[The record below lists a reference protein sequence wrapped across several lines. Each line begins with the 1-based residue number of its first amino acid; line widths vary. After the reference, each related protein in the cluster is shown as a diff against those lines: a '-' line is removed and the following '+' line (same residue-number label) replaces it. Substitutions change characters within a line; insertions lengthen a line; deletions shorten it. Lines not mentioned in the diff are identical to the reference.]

1 MTTLR
6 STTTH
11 AKAAPGFKRLP
22 LAQGIALV
30 VAAGLGA
37 HASAESRIL
46 EEVVVTATK
55 RSESVQDVPLAITAL
70 SGQFARAVNLNDVK
84 DLVSFTPGVSGNS
97 QDSFIDAISVRG
109 VRTQDFGVGGD
120 PSAAFFKNDLYEG
133 RNGSAVTSLF
143 DMDRAEILRGPQG
156 FLFGRNSIGGAFSV
170 YTHKAEI
177 NDEVDGY
184 LDLDVG
190 QNNHAAFEG
199 AVNIPVNDNMALRLA
214 GYHSEEDGFVDNF
227 FDGSQLISHNKSAL
241 RLSGTFIGENLT
253 AHGTAEYEDRQQS
266 GSVYRAIETGD
277 IWDTFEAALGD
288 VNLRGGAQDADI
300 DRSRGDQDNADILS
314 LGLQLDYDFGFAT
327 LTSNTGYKDH
337 DYYYTEDYDGT
348 PLNINNYGQD
358 QTGDYLQQE
367 FRLASTS
374 DGMFS
379 WYAGASYYKENIDTL
394 FKFSGAED
402 FFCQYYGAAY
412 NSGMT
417 FTGCAD
423 LYNYYG
429 SAFTPSADGLLTET
443 GRIVGD
449 YSGWGAYVDLNFDVT
464 EQWSLGLGLR
474 YSNDKKDFAIN
485 VPTPDSELGPYW
497 AYTFAT
503 DGFVSDSK
511 SWNDTQTRAIVRY
524 QPDNDTLFYASYTEG
539 FKSGGFGSF
548 ALEDATGAGVG
559 GGTTGASQAGGFRPN
574 AFDPETVDS
583 YEIGYKSTL
592 FDGRTEVNLS
602 GFMYDYQDLQVLV
615 FDGGAAAVK
624 NVGQV
629 DGWGFEGTV
638 RTLLNDNFSLY
649 LAFSSLETDA
659 SKLQSICGAADV
671 EACEGSSL
679 FWAPKYT
686 GAGVLD
692 GEFPLASGGA
702 ITTSLEVYWESER
715 GGGFENLQETKIDSY
730 ADVSLR
736 VGYQSDNDW
745 SVGLYA
751 ENLTNAETFDGE
763 NNNGGILPSHFFGP
777 KRPRIIGL
785 RYSLDY

>member
-1 MTTLR
+1 VTTLR

-277 IWDTFEAALGD
+277 I
-288 VNLRGGAQDADI
+288 
-300 DRSRGDQDNADILS
+300 
-314 LGLQLDYDFGFAT
+314 
-327 LTSNTGYKDH
+327 
-337 DYYYTEDYDGT
+337 
-348 PLNINNYGQD
+348 
-358 QTGDYLQQE
+358 
-367 FRLASTS
+367 
-374 DGMFS
+374 
-379 WYAGASYYKENIDTL
+379 
-394 FKFSGAED
+394 
-402 FFCQYYGAAY
+402 
-412 NSGMT
+412 
-417 FTGCAD
+417 
-423 LYNYYG
+423 
-429 SAFTPSADGLLTET
+429 
-443 GRIVGD
+443 
-449 YSGWGAYVDLNFDVT
+449 
-464 EQWSLGLGLR
+464 
-474 YSNDKKDFAIN
+474 
-485 VPTPDSELGPYW
+485 
-497 AYTFAT
+497 
-503 DGFVSDSK
+503 
-511 SWNDTQTRAIVRY
+511 
-524 QPDNDTLFYASYTEG
+524 
-539 FKSGGFGSF
+539 
-548 ALEDATGAGVG
+548 
-559 GGTTGASQAGGFRPN
+559 
-574 AFDPETVDS
+574 
-583 YEIGYKSTL
+583 
-592 FDGRTEVNLS
+592 
-602 GFMYDYQDLQVLV
+602 
-615 FDGGAAAVK
+615 
-624 NVGQV
+624 
-629 DGWGFEGTV
+629 
-638 RTLLNDNFSLY
+638 
-649 LAFSSLETDA
+649 
-659 SKLQSICGAADV
+659 
-671 EACEGSSL
+671 
-679 FWAPKYT
+679 
-686 GAGVLD
+686 
-692 GEFPLASGGA
+692 
-702 ITTSLEVYWESER
+702 
-715 GGGFENLQETKIDSY
+715 
-730 ADVSLR
+730 
-736 VGYQSDNDW
+736 
-745 SVGLYA
+745 
-751 ENLTNAETFDGE
+751 
-763 NNNGGILPSHFFGP
+763 
-777 KRPRIIGL
+777 
-785 RYSLDY
+785 